1 MFRITLILFFQFIA
15 FTGITKTITVVVMDA
30 FTLEPC
36 VDCTVKA
43 KGNGSNSGEYKL
55 DENGE
60 VTIEY
65 KRRVVLT
72 GHSPKKNYFGNFH
85 IYKKKHNIDRAT
97 LWVYPNE
104 KFERNYYQENN
115 CEQFKDSIK
124 ELASIIDINY
134 QDEKYQK
141 SVFGDGPKE
150 MQQFLNTTLVYPEIS
165 REMGDQGKIYAE
177 FIVDDNGQV
186 KCPQII
192 RGVSKELDA
201 ETMRLIRKMSRWNAA
216 VYDGDPI
223 PVMVRFPINFEL
235 H

>member
-1 MFRITLILFFQFIA
+1 MTN
-15 FTGITKTITVVVMDA
+15 TITVIVMDA
-30 FTLEPC
+30 MTLEPC

-65 KRRVVLT
+65 KKRVVLM
-72 GHSPKKNYFGNFH
+72 GQSPKQNFFGNFRT
-85 IYKKKHNIDRAT
+85 YKKKHKIDTAI
-97 LWVYPNE
+97 LWVYPDKNY
-104 KFERNYYQENN
+104 ERNYYKEKN

-134 QDEKYQK
+134 QKEKYQE

-150 MQQFLNTTLVYPEIS
+150 MHQFLSNTLIYPEIS
-165 REMGDQGKIYAE
+165 IEMGDQGKVYVE
-177 FIVDDNGQV
+177 FIVDSNGQV
-186 KCPQII
+186 HCPQIM
-192 RGVSKELDA
+192 RGTSKELDA
-201 ETMRLIRKMSRWNAA
+201 ESMRIIRKMSRWNAA
-216 VYDGDPI
+216 AYDGDRI
-223 PVMVRFPINFEL
+223 PVMVRFPINFKL